1 MASPSTNSPNS
12 RALVAVPFQVRL
24 ERNASSRSTLVPPL
38 VVGQE
43 TEQWQPILHSSNQVV
58 LYNPRS
64 HALSITTAS
73 ESITPG
79 VVVAR
84 RQRREDVDASRV
96 IGEACP
102 YCGQGLPPGFDGYGT
117 REHRGQEDDEEEEGR
132 WEDFVDESPSEGE
145 IAEFSADPAYHS
157 RASNYFRLLEISNV
171 SSSRRASPS
180 LTGYERER
188 RWSRSRSRTRSR
200 GRSRTRTRIPDANG
214 STTSAFPADKMA
226 EGYFKTFFQEEF
238 KLGMGANGSV
248 FLCQVGLVT
257 YPIILV
263 LTYGAQHV
271 LDGNPLGHFAV
282 KKIAVGE
289 SHSYLLKILRE
300 VRLLERL
307 HHPNIVTYQ

>member
-1 MASPSTNSPNS
+1 MASSSTNSPNS

-24 ERNASSRSTLVPPL
+24 ERNTSSRSTLVSPL

-73 ESITPG
+73 ESVTPG

-117 REHRGQEDDEEEEGR
+117 HEHRGQEEDEEEEGR

-180 LTGYERER
+180 PTGYERER
-188 RWSRSRSRTRSR
+188 RWSRSLSRTRSR
-200 GRSRTRTRIPDANG
+200 GRSRTRTRTPDANR

-248 FLCQVGLVT
+248 FLCQVDLFMSNYFGF
-257 YPIILV
+257 
-263 LTYGAQHV
+263 
-271 LDGNPLGHFAV
+271 D
-282 KKIAVGE
+282 
-289 SHSYLLKILRE
+289 LRG
-300 VRLLERL
+300 
-307 HHPNIVTYQ
+307 I